1 MGADNLNKKEIKDI
15 PYVDPETK
23 VKYGMKWHDFLCIFF
38 VYFGCIFAVYGCYI
52 FYRKGRVSV
61 AI

>member
-23 VKYGMKWHDFLCIFF
+23 VKYGMKWHNFLCIFLYISKHALLF
-38 VYFGCIFAVYGCYI
+38 PTVIFSFPLC
-52 FYRKGRVSV
+52 
-61 AI
+61 